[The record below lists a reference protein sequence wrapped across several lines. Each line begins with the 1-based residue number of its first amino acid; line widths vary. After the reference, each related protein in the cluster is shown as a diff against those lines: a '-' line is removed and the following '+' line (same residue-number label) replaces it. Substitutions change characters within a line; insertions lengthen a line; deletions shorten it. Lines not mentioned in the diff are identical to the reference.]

1 MKKNRYI
8 CGECG
13 YIAGMPMGRCPQ
25 CGNYSTF
32 SDLGDDKPQDKK
44 EGPVSSPVPI
54 DDVKE
59 HEFPVISSGIEEFDR
74 VFGGGLTPCSII
86 LLVGDPG
93 IGKSS
98 LVLKTAQVIQDQG
111 KRVLY
116 VTGEE
121 SLNQIKL
128 RWQRLTAQ
136 YREPIEVL
144 AETNIDSILDY
155 LEGTDYDLVI
165 VDSIQ
170 TMYSP
175 GIFSTMGSVNQ
186 VKYTGMRILQFIKSQ
201 KMMSSNPCF
210 ILIGHVT
217 KEGITAGPKAL
228 EHLVDVVLYLE
239 GDKQTEYRLLKSQ
252 KNRFGPTTELGIFE
266 MKQEGLIPVIN
277 PSQIFIDK
285 HSGNYI
291 GTIITPSLQG
301 QRVIFAEIQSLF
313 VEVNYPNPRRIAKG
327 IKPLRL
333 NMIIAILEK
342 RCSLSFYN
350 KEIYVNIASGL
361 VIEDT
366 VIDLAIA
373 ASLISNFYDRPVEQD
388 TAFFGELSLNGEIK
402 KSQYAERRINECI
415 RLGYKKIYCPYYD
428 AGEIKSKG
436 KCRIIGIK
444 KIEELVKNLLLDD
457 KSGKIHNKN

>member
-1 MKKNRYI
+1 MKKNNYI
-8 CGECG
+8 CCECG
-13 YIAGMPMGRCPQ
+13 YVAGMPMGKCPQ
-25 CGNYSTF
+25 CGNYNTF
-32 SDLGDDKPQDKK
+32 SAVELKKDAKKK
-44 EGPVSSPVPI
+44 EEMDSSPVRI
-54 DDVKE
+54 DVISDQKCSI
-59 HEFPVISSGIEEFDR
+59 ISSGIDEFDR
-74 VFGGGLTPCSII
+74 VFGGGLTPCSIV

-98 LVLKTAQVIQDQG
+98 LVLKTAQIFQDKG
-111 KRVLY
+111 NRVLY
-116 VTGEE
+116 ITGEE

-128 RWQRLTAQ
+128 RWLRLVEDYKT
-136 YREPIEVL
+136 PIDVL
-144 AETNIDSILDY
+144 SETNVDSILEY
-155 LEGTDYDLVI
+155 LEGTEYNIII

-175 GIFSTMGSVNQ
+175 TIFSTMGSVNQ
-186 VKYTGMRILQFIKSQ
+186 VRYTGMRILQFIKTQ

-239 GDKQTEYRLLKSQ
+239 GDKQTEYRLLKSH
-252 KNRFGPTTELGIFE
+252 KNRFGPTTEIGIFE
-266 MKQEGLIPVIN
+266 MKQNGLIPVVN

-285 HSGNYI
+285 HSGDYI
-291 GTIITPSLQG
+291 GTAITPSLQG

-313 VEVNYPNPRRIAKG
+313 AEVNYPNPRRISKG

-342 RCSLSFYN
+342 RCNLSFYN

-373 ASLISNFYDRPVEQD
+373 ASLISNFYDKPLEQD

-402 KSQYAERRINECI
+402 KSQYAEKRLNECL

-428 AGEIKSKG
+428 KDLEREDSGCE
-436 KCRIIGIK
+436 IIGIK
-444 KIEELVKNLLLDD
+444 KIEELLKRILLYED
-457 KSGKIHNKN
+457 KSGQT

>member
-1 MKKNRYI
+1 MKRNSYV
-8 CGECG
+8 CVECG
-13 YIAGMPMGRCPQ
+13 YIAGMHMGKCPS
-25 CGNYSTF
+25 CDNYNTF
-32 SDLGDDKPQDKK
+32 EIIKNSRDQNKAEEAADR
-44 EGPVSSPVPI
+44 PVRI
-54 DDVKE
+54 DDISNNL
-59 HEFPVISSGIEEFDR
+59 HAVIPTGIEEFDR

-98 LVLKTAQVIQDQG
+98 LVLKIAQVLQDSG
-111 KRVLY
+111 NKVLY
-116 VTGEE
+116 ITGEE

-128 RWQRLTAQ
+128 RWERIINDYTN
-136 YREPIEVL
+136 PIDVM
-144 AETNIDSILDY
+144 AETNIDSILENMSGSDY
-155 LEGTDYDLVI
+155 SLVI
-165 VDSIQ
+165 IDSIQ
-170 TMYSP
+170 TMYSSN
-175 GIFSTMGSVNQ
+175 IFSTMGSINQ

-201 KMMSSNPCF
+201 KMMSSDPCF

-228 EHLVDVVLYLE
+228 EHLVDVVVYLE
-239 GDKQTEYRLLKSQ
+239 GDKQTEYRLLKAQ
-252 KNRFGPTTELGIFE
+252 KNRYGPTTEIGIFE
-266 MKQEGLIPVIN
+266 MKQDGLNPVPN
-277 PSQIFIDK
+277 PSQIFLDK

-291 GTIITPSLQG
+291 GTVITPSLQG

-366 VIDLAIA
+366 VIDMAIA
-373 ASLISNFYDRPVEQD
+373 SSLISNFYDVSIEQD
-388 TAFFGELSLNGEIK
+388 TVFFGELSLNGEIK
-402 KSQYAERRINECI
+402 KSQYAERRVNECI
-415 RLGYKKIYCPYYD
+415 RLGYKRIFCPWND
-428 AGEIKSKG
+428 AIAVDAKKVPD
-436 KCRIIGIK
+436 CRIIGIK
-444 KIEELVKNLLLDD
+444 RIEELMKRLLMDEN
-457 KSGKIHNKN
+457 KSGKI